1 MVVQRSLTV
10 IIASQTAEKLH
21 SAVTITTTFCNRH
34 VKQPKYSTGT
44 LHRRLGIPK
53 LSVIT

>member
-1 MVVQRSLTV
+1 MVVQRSLT
-10 IIASQTAEKLH
+10 IKIASETAEKLH
-21 SAVTITTTFCNRH
+21 SAVTITMFCNRH